1 MADSGLVKGDDGL
14 VRCWWGASTPDY
26 AAYHDAEWGRP
37 VLDDRRL
44 FEKICLE
51 GFQAGL
57 SWLTILR
64 KRENF
69 RAGFA
74 NFEILRVARF
84 GKRDVTR
91 LLKDAGI
98 VRHRGKVESTI
109 NNARRA
115 LGLAEE
121 FGSLA
126 GYFWRFE
133 PDPPSRPRRLTRA
146 ALAETSTSPESI
158 ALSKDLKRRGWSFVG
173 PTTMYAFMQAMGLV
187 NDHLDGCHCRS
198 DALGERVKAQL
209 PVQHRPTAIRP
220 GS

>member
-133 PDPPSRPRRLTRA
+133 PDPRSRPRRLTRG
-146 ALAETSTSPESI
+146 ALAEMSTSPESI

-187 NDHLDGCHCRS
+187 NDHLDGCHCRPG
-198 DALGERVKAQL
+198 ALRERVEAQL
-209 PVQHRPTAIRP
+209 PVQHAPRAIRP